1 MSRTTDN
8 LGEGN
13 MATPRPRDENAA
25 PASESRLP
33 LQAAK
38 PLTWFDGIR
47 QFIHEV
53 ALEMKKVS
61 WPTRTE
67 VVNTTMIVVV
77 ALFFF
82 AAFLFLADIVLTYA
96 IELLEAGARQVFG

>member
-1 MSRTTDN
+1 
-8 LGEGN
+8 
-13 MATPRPRDENAA
+13 MATPRPRDENTS
-25 PASESRLP
+25 PASEARML
-33 LQAAK
+33 LQTAK

-47 QFIHEV
+47 QFFHEV

-67 VVNTTMIVVV
+67 VVNTTMIVVI

-82 AAFLFLADIVLTYA
+82 AFFLFGADIVLAYA
-96 IELLEAGARQVFG
+96 IKMLEAGAKRIFG